1 MNSMQ
6 LKTPEER
13 KASAAKGVATRQANI
28 AKRKAEE
35 EATALK
41 ANGLYQKIK
50 AMESKLANLE
60 ALGAMQDLSDKIT
73 GKALL
78 RHDQI
83 VESSKPWY
91 QSSGVYF
98 LIDEGKIV
106 YVGQSVNIYAR
117 IPSHHDKKFDRY
129 SYVPCKPRLLN
140 ILESLYIHCLQPK
153 LNFTMNGVL
162 IAPLTL
168 NKLLEEAAP
177 FEEKT

>member
-1 MNSMQ
+1 MNYMEH
-6 LKTPEER
+6 KTPEER
-13 KASAAKGVATRQANI
+13 KAIVAKRVATRQANI
-28 AKRKAEE
+28 AKQVAEQ
-35 EATALK
+35 EAMELQ

-60 ALGAMQDLSDKIT
+60 ALGAMQNLSDKIT

-83 VESSKPWY
+83 VESSRPWQ

-98 LIDEGKIV
+98 LIDEDKIV

-117 IPSHHDKKFDRY
+117 IPNHHDKKFDRY
-129 SYVPCKPRLLN
+129 SYVPCKPQLLN

-153 LNFTMNGVL
+153 LNFTFNGVL

-168 NKLLEEAAP
+168 SKLLEEAAP
-177 FEEKT
+177 LEKSS

>member
-1 MNSMQ
+1 MNHML

-13 KASAAKGVATRQANI
+13 KAIAAKSVATRQANI
-28 AKRKAEE
+28 AKRVAER
-35 EATALK
+35 EAMALQ
-41 ANGLYQKIK
+41 ADSLYQKIK

-60 ALGAMQDLSDKIT
+60 ALGAMQNLSDKIT

-83 VESSKPWY
+83 VESSRPWQ

-98 LIDEGKIV
+98 LIDEDKIV

-117 IPSHHDKKFDRY
+117 IPNHHDKKFDRY
-129 SYVPCKPRLLN
+129 SYVPCKPHLLN

-153 LNFTMNGVL
+153 LNFTFNGVL

-168 NKLLEEAAP
+168 SKLLEEAAP
-177 FEEKT
+177 LEKNT

>member
-1 MNSMQ
+1 MTPMQ

-28 AKRKAEE
+28 AKHVAER
-35 EATALK
+35 EAMALQ
-41 ANGLYQKIK
+41 AESLYQKIK

-60 ALGAMQDLSDKIT
+60 ALGAMQNLSDKIT

-83 VESSKPWY
+83 VESSRPWQ

-98 LIDEGKIV
+98 LISEDKIV

-129 SYVPCKPRLLN
+129 SYVPCKPHLLN

-153 LNFTMNGVL
+153 LNFTGNGVL
-162 IAPLTL
+162 IAPFTL
-168 NKLLEEAAP
+168 SKLLEEATP
-177 FEEKT
+177 LEQST

>member
-1 MNSMQ
+1 MNSMK
-6 LKTPEER
+6 LKTPEQR
-13 KASAAKGVATRQANI
+13 TAIAAKGVATRQANI

-35 EATALK
+35 EAMALQ
-41 ANGLYQKIK
+41 ANSLYQKIK
-50 AMESKLANLE
+50 AMESKLASLE
-60 ALGAMQDLSDKIT
+60 AFAVMQNLSDKIT

-83 VESSKPWY
+83 VESSRPWQ

-98 LIDEGKIV
+98 LIDEDKIV

-117 IPSHHDKKFDRY
+117 IPQHHEKKFDRY
-129 SYVPCKPRLLN
+129 AYVPCKPRLLN

-153 LNFTMNGVL
+153 LNFTCEGAL

-168 NKLLEEAAP
+168 DKLLEEATLL
-177 FEEKT
+177 EGSK